1 MIDSPSVYK
10 SLIFSGF
17 FLYHF
22 RRFAAL
28 LAAVATPFP
37 RTPLVARSGA
47 TPKAVRR

>member
-1 MIDSPSVYK
+1 MIVSLSVYK

-28 LAAVATPFP
+28 HAAGAIPFP
-37 RTPLVARSGA
+37 RTPLEPRSGA
-47 TPKAVRR
+47 TP